1 MFKPFCDLCG
11 NECDQGGQ
19 TRRYPRLSGT
29 TSGHFIGLETT
40 LLVEDNPDPSCHVCE
55 ECLLRLV
62 FALAEKNPGTGL
74 ERRMTDITNGEA
86 RARATDERIAVAQAA
101 LDRRESGVRSKEAR
115 TAELE
120 AKTADQDR
128 LIEGLRN
135 VMEGL
140 KQSHA
145 AEIRKILAEQAQREE
160 DARKMPEY
168 GQAVARRERARA
180 AGRLQ
185 DTVRT

>member
-1 MFKPFCDLCG
+1 MFKPFCDVCG

-29 TSGHFIGLETT
+29 SSGRFVGIEAT

-74 ERRMTDITNGEA
+74 ERRITDITNGEA

-101 LDRRESGVRSKEAR
+101 LDRREASVRSKEAR
-115 TAELE
+115 TTELE
-120 AKTADQDR
+120 MKAADQER

-140 KQSHA
+140 RQSHA
-145 AEIRKILAEQAQREE
+145 AEVRKLLAEQAQREE
-160 DARKMPEY
+160 DAKKMPEY
-168 GQAVARRERARA
+168 GQAIARRERARA

-185 DTVRT
+185 GSV